1 MTGKLPDR
9 DQSNEQPQTPRSIN
23 PLVPVELEAICLKA
37 MADDPTAR
45 YAGSAEL
52 ADDLRISG
60 HQKAR
65 ITAANGRLVEVQFH
79 VDLIFLHALG
89 DRNFDLPNAAPGHRD
104 SSRRVGSRQCLA
116 MRFISRIRTA
126 GSRALRALPG
136 RT

>member
-52 ADDLRISG
+52 ADDLRTFWASKSKDYCG
-60 HQKAR
+60 EWPV
-65 ITAANGRLVEVQFH
+65 GRS
-79 VDLIFLHALG
+79 
-89 DRNFDLPNAAPGHRD
+89 P
-104 SSRRVGSRQCLA
+104 
-116 MRFISRIRTA
+116 ISR
-126 GSRALRALPG
+126 
-136 RT
+136 